1 MPLAGRV
8 PSFRPRFPPGFLFS
22 MKSGMEKAKMS
33 PNTLCFPK
41 KKKRKKEKK
50 DSSAYI
56 DRQYIGPPHL
66 TRADLSCI
74 FPHIHLKALLPRPLK
89 PQVLGNLL
97 W

>member
-41 KKKRKKEKK
+41 KKKRKKKK
-50 DSSAYI
+50 THLPILI
-56 DRQYIGPPHL
+56 DNILDHL
-66 TRADLSCI
+66 TLQGQISLASFHTYI
-74 FPHIHLKALLPRPLK
+74 
-89 PQVLGNLL
+89 
-97 W
+97 